1 MKKYFFLINAII
13 MHVISIIINRFSLF
27 GDNSYQISTFFLFSG
42 WGVFILKSLYFS
54 LLNLGKKFKNFNT
67 FKFYFISLIKTFL
80 LSLLTFG
87 SDIFGEFSVIVNVTL
102 FIYFNFLIILL
113 IAKSM
118 FIFSKKLKYLK
129 NIVSIFVILTFSIF
143 SFSNPMMNINN
154 IYNPVFDYYD
164 NYSKISRNS
173 FDYIIEY
180 MAKFITGRELTTR
193 KDKFINDEQKED
205 IRNNLEPGDILLRR
219 MNWQMTNIGV
229 GGFWTHS
236 GMYVGT
242 LEELDS
248 YFYGIDD
255 LKDRNYSEWLEQEY
269 PLIYD
274 LMKKNPELV
283 LYESNYKGV
292 VLNEFD
298 SMGESDYFSAL
309 RPNLSKSD
317 KFKALK
323 NSFKYFGKSYDYK
336 FNFHDDQ
343 ELVCSE
349 LLYVAYTKT
358 GLIDFKPYYSMGKYH
373 MKPDDFVKYYLD
385 NKNKLNF
392 VIFYDSSEK
401 TKKAFKSTEESF
413 KNSINRNSIDIISG

>member
-87 SDIFGEFSVIVNVTL
+87 SDIFGEFSVIVNVSL

-236 GMYVGT
+236 GMYVGA

-255 LKDRNYSEWLEQEY
+255 LKNKKYSEWLEQEY
-269 PLIYD
+269 PLIFD

-309 RPNLSKSD
+309 RPNLSKSE

-349 LLYVAYTKT
+349 LLYVTYTKT
-358 GLIDFKPYYSMGKYH
+358 GLIDFKPYYSMGKYY
-373 MKPDDFVKYYLD
+373 MKPDDFVKYYLNNED
-385 NKNKLNF
+385 KINF